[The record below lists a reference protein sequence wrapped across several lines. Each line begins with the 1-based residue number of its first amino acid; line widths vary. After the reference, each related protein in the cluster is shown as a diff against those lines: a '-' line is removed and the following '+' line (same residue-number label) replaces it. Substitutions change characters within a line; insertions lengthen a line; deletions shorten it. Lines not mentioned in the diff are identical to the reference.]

1 MSFRRHMEIYRI
13 DGVSECWERQAELSL
28 PAHRIDEFPVGYSW
42 RVALQQSPLPLHQ
55 PRLILLRRSVE
66 GKNNQSPRLE
76 GLNSVSHSRGALHSG
91 LLPWQLRPSKQRNP
105 TKKRQ
110 LVTLLS

>member
-76 GLNSVSHSRGALHSG
+76 GLNSVSHSRGALQSG
-91 LLPWQLRPSKQRNP
+91 VWSWGCIFFVARH
-105 TKKRQ
+105 
-110 LVTLLS
+110 VY